1 MGGPLENC
9 ALLLRPTRVRL
20 YAQQAT
26 TNAAQC
32 QAVPVC
38 LDLCSLLFMYA
49 NRMALQ
55 IRNAFL
61 ILQNIEAVKG
71 PFYELWEKIVT
82 SKSIL
87 ERYSNYNSIIYI

>member
-1 MGGPLENC
+1 MHFTGLHQNNPKSAGALEFLLLKVGNKNLEGPLENC
-9 ALLLRPTRVRL
+9 VLLLRPTRVRL

-38 LDLCSLLFMYA
+38 LDLCRLLFMYA

-55 IRNAFL
+55 IRNVVL
-61 ILQNIEAVKG
+61 ILQNIKA
-71 PFYELWEKIVT
+71 
-82 SKSIL
+82 
-87 ERYSNYNSIIYI
+87 